1 MSSTFAVK
9 KFHSA
14 DDTRNVSR
22 TLAVCPT
29 CAWPILPEV
38 GQCVRC
44 HPFVSPESTDEATPT
59 IDDAIGRN
67 VTGQMPS
74 MAIFSETQQVSAAE
88 RQAELAWQ
96 QAQFSVAQRR
106 THAPSDR
113 LPIVIAVLVVGAVI
127 AAFFVVRGGGNDE
140 PSLTTPANDLPWRS
154 VAIEGGS
161 WVELPGVPV
170 TSSTTSEIG
179 GGTRI
184 TTTVPGATIAL
195 SMYRPDYGMRG
206 AGATAADLLKG
217 RAADLGDMNAGG
229 RIKQNRDRWGD
240 AYDLS
245 VVTNEPIARLRAI
258 VVGPRLFLIEV
269 VGPQTTRTTQI
280 FSRVVNTLVPKT

>member
-1 MSSTFAVK
+1 M
-9 KFHSA
+9 
-14 DDTRNVSR
+14 
-22 TLAVCPT
+22 CPT
-29 CAWPILPEV
+29 CAWPILAEV

-44 HPFVSPESTDEATPT
+44 RPFVSPELADEATLKV
-59 IDDAIGRN
+59 DDEIGRN

-74 MAIFSETQQVSAAE
+74 MAVFSETQQVSAAE

-96 QAQFSVAQRR
+96 EARLAVAQRR
-106 THAPSDR
+106 TRTSSDR

-140 PSLTTPANDLPWRS
+140 PSLTTPSNDLPWRS

-161 WVELPGVPV
+161 SVELPGVPV

-184 TTTVPGATIAL
+184 ATTVPGATIAL
-195 SMYRPDYGMRG
+195 TVYRADYGMRG
-206 AGATAADLLKG
+206 AGATATDLLRA
-217 RAADLGDMNAGG
+217 RAADLGDANAGG
-229 RIKQNRDRWGD
+229 RIKPNRDRWGD

-245 VVTNEPIARLRAI
+245 VITNEPIARLRAI
-258 VVGPRLFLIEV
+258 VVGQRLFLIEV